1 MSVLT
6 RLALPGALLLAGLTA
21 GTTAL
26 GKKPAPPPPPPAA
39 TSAAPVGPS
48 LEERN
53 AAFGEIDELYRSG
66 QKARTADA
74 LVALVDDPSK
84 ASFHAEAYA
93 RLGAVLEELDLPYG
107 AVMAYERALATD
119 AMGVSSVAKKAIK
132 LADTVGDT
140 ALLEP
145 VFAANVGLDVDAAT
159 RSRMAYLAAREAHRQ
174 GSYNTALGILK
185 MVQPDDPFYAEAK
198 SLEGV
203 VLSLQGRHK
212 DALAPLLIAQAK
224 ADEAKKNPR
233 LQNAIRLNLAR
244 AYFAAENFPRSIEY
258 YATVERSSVYWPEAQ
273 FERAWAHFR
282 LTDVNGAIGLLH
294 SLGSPFFDDWYFPE
308 ADLLRVYSEF
318 LLCKFPDASR
328 ELDVFKATYTPAL
341 ATLREVGSRD
351 ADAIFAELRKHVE
364 ARERGRG
371 TGGDLP
377 RMITRQYED
386 EDRFLD
392 SLNAIRK
399 AEDEITRLQNVA
411 ANPFAAKVADQVRA
425 RRKALIE
432 AEGGRVKDRANRMA
446 DQLDGMLG
454 DAELS
459 KLDMIQFE
467 TRLYERASQTGKLP
481 DKRAQVEREIKVKR
495 DQRGWPWEGEYWA
508 DELGYYRVNTPSD
521 CPASLRP
528 EGEKKD

>member
-1 MSVLT
+1 MSSAPRRAML
-6 RLALPGALLLAGLTA
+6 LGALLLASGA
-21 GTTAL
+21 AFAA
-26 GKKPAPPPPPPAA
+26 KPTPPAA
-39 TSAAPVGPS
+39 PATAAAPS
-48 LEERN
+48 LEDRT

-84 ASFHAEAYA
+84 STFHAEAYA

-107 AVMAYERALATD
+107 AVIAYERALASN
-119 AMGVSSVAKKAIK
+119 ASGVSSVAKKAIK
-132 LADTVGDT
+132 LADDVGDT

-174 GSYNTALGILK
+174 GSYGTALAILK
-185 MVQPDDPFYAEAK
+185 MVQADDPYYAEAK

-203 VLSLQGRHK
+203 ILSLQGRPR

-224 ADEAKKNPR
+224 ADEAGKNAR

-258 YATVERSSVYWPEAQ
+258 YVTVDRSSVYWPEAQ

-282 LTDVNGAIGLLH
+282 ITDMNGAIGLLH

-308 ADLLRVYSEF
+308 ADLLRVYSQF

-328 ELDVFKATYTPAL
+328 GLDDFKLTYAPAL
-341 ATLREVGSRD
+341 ATLREVASRD
-351 ADAIFAELRKHVE
+351 PDALFAELRKHVE
-364 ARERGRG
+364 ARERGQDS
-371 TGGDLP
+371 GGDLP

-392 SLNAIRK
+392 SLTAVRK

-411 ANPFAAKVADQVRA
+411 ANPFAAKVAEQVRA
-425 RRKALIE
+425 RRKVLIE
-432 AEGGRVKDRANRMA
+432 EEGSRVQARASKMAE
-446 DQLDGMLG
+446 QLDGMLG
-454 DAELS
+454 DAEMS
-459 KLDMIQFE
+459 KLDMMQFE

-481 DKRAQVEREIKVKR
+481 DQRRQVERAIRVKK
-495 DQRGWPWEGEYWA
+495 DQHGWPWEGEYWA
-508 DELGYYRVNTPSD
+508 DEVGYYRVNTQSD

-528 EGEKKD
+528 EGEKKE